1 MRLDI
6 STCLVGR
13 TPGIHIMG
21 VCNVSDEVS
30 RYSEVLWICAYAKL
44 INIETSVMRG
54 DLNALNARTV

>member
-1 MRLDI
+1 
-6 STCLVGR
+6 
-13 TPGIHIMG
+13 MG